1 MAWKDLVRGLE
12 GHTDTSGEMLALNGA
27 TARSGGVGF
36 ANKIVERKG
45 ETYVED
51 KVVDAVPTT
60 TGSYFNFAKYNR

>member
-1 MAWKDLVRGLE
+1 
-12 GHTDTSGEMLALNGA
+12 MLALNGA
-27 TARSGGVGF
+27 TARSGGIGF

-51 KVVDAVPTT
+51 KVVDVVPTT

>member
-1 MAWKDLVRGLE
+1 MWKDLVRGLE
-12 GHTDTSGEMLALNGA
+12 GHTDTSGE
-27 TARSGGVGF
+27 GF

-51 KVVDAVPTT
+51 KVVDVVPTT